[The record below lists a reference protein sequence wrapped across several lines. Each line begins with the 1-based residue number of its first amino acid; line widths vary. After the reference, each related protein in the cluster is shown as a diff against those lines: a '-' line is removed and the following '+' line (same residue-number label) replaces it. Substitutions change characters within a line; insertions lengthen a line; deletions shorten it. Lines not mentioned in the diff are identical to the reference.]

1 MADELHLPVDK
12 TVIWPR
18 ESRKSDTYTC
28 ALCNSGWDIT
38 FRGVL
43 TLNGCDTLPCL
54 NQGQAYERSGRRLRA
69 SKGDISLVDCL
80 QHIIAHVSCSH
91 DCRFPVCD
99 YGHDIWSM

>member
-1 MADELHLPVDK
+1 MGNPK
-12 TVIWPR
+12 
-18 ESRKSDTYTC
+18 
-28 ALCNSGWDIT
+28 WDFT

-43 TLNGCDTLPCL
+43 ALNGCDTLPCL

-80 QHIIAHVSCSH
+80 QHIIAHVY
-91 DCRFPVCD
+91 DCRFPVRD

>member
-12 TVIWPR
+12 TVIWPQ
-18 ESRKSDTYTC
+18 ETRKIGYVYM
-28 ALCNSGWDIT
+28 CNPSWDIT

-54 NQGQAYERSGRRLRA
+54 NQGQAYERSGRRLRP

-80 QHIIAHVSCSH
+80 QHIIAHVSCSR
-91 DCRFPVCD
+91 DCRFPVSYHGYD
-99 YGHDIWSM
+99 SWSI